1 MPRRGGAEGGADGG
15 GASRRTSARR
25 RGAGGSPGDMPR
37 SSEGSDRQRSTKRVP
52 GPLFRVEPEEEP
64 EEPSSGP
71 ERRTELRSFGRG
83 GGERERDLQPM
94 RGPTGGT
101 QLAPRAG
108 DEDLA
113 GLDGPEASSS
123 LSSVPRRTLMRPGI
137 PEDGW
142 RKRKQEERPWNG
154 KGQAAARRRSHAADA
169 LRKDNELG
177 SVGMSI

>member
-1 MPRRGGAEGGADGG
+1 
-15 GASRRTSARR
+15 
-25 RGAGGSPGDMPR
+25 MPR

-52 GPLFRVEPEEEP
+52 GPLFRAEPEEEP

-71 ERRTELRSFGRG
+71 ESEVAPRSFGRG

-108 DEDLA
+108 DGDLA

-137 PEDGW
+137 PGDGW
-142 RKRKQEERPWNG
+142 RQKKQEERPWNG
-154 KGQAAARRRSHAADA
+154 KGQASGAEAEPRGRRLEKR
-169 LRKDNELG
+169 
-177 SVGMSI
+177 

>member
-25 RGAGGSPGDMPR
+25 RGAGGSPEDVPR
-37 SSEGSDRQRSTKRVP
+37 SSGWSGGQTSTRRVP
-52 GPLFRVEPEEEP
+52 GPLFRVEPEEGP
-64 EEPSSGP
+64 EEPTGGP
-71 ERRTELRSFGRG
+71 EGEAEPRSFGRG
-83 GGERERDLQPM
+83 GGERERDLQPIS
-94 RGPTGGT
+94 GPTGGT

-108 DEDLA
+108 DGNLA

-142 RKRKQEERPWNG
+142 RKKKEEERPWNG
-154 KGQAAARRRSHAADA
+154 EGQAAA
-169 LRKDNELG
+169 
-177 SVGMSI
+177 